1 MFGLPGTHQVS
12 PSLSLRTRETRRTQ
26 SGLLT
31 EQGSVAPEHRLKCL
45 PVGPATREVV
55 VAAAVAMA
63 AAVTVDVTT
72 GGEVSEVDVT
82 AAGIEDLEEVVT
94 GMVVDAE
101 GAEAVPPVT
110 TTEPVAETVVV
121 VGEAG
126 GHLAGQPQGQL
137 PGTGH
142 IQGKGDKMLPQ
153 SPSNIHIIMLLFPV
167 IRRME

>member
-12 PSLSLRTRETRRTQ
+12 PSLSSRTRETRRTQ

-31 EQGSVAPEHRLKCL
+31 EQGSVAPEHRLKCP

-63 AAVTVDVTT
+63 AATVDVTT

-82 AAGIEDLEEVVT
+82 AAEIEDLEEVVT
-94 GMVVDAE
+94 GMVDAG

-110 TTEPVAETVVV
+110 TTEPVAEMAV

-153 SPSNIHIIMLLFPV
+153 SPSNIHIMLLFPV